1 MYPDMKGVSVELS
14 RYYGIHVKQQIDHFL
29 INNPDV
35 EAEVYIIEG
44 ALGFKNYIKSIY
56 LIPLKSREKDF
67 DIIHT
72 HFGLSGLFLIFS
84 PWLGKK
90 SIVTFHGCDLL
101 APSRKHIFT
110 RMISKLVAKIA
121 KINIYVSENMESFL
135 NESKRVLIP
144 CGVDS
149 EIFNSKKSLPF
160 LDGKNIKLVF
170 PGSPD
175 REVKCYPLFRQI
187 VSKLEE
193 DGFTVETLIMNGL
206 EQAEVVD
213 MLDNSTGILLTSISE
228 GSPQVV
234 KEALLMN
241 RFVFSVNVGD
251 ISKYADFANLF
262 VSTTRDPDELA
273 ELIKVNV
280 HNIGSGFNSKDKII
294 ELGLDSNSISQKIK
308 SIYNNFF

>member
-1 MYPDMKGVSVELS
+1 
-14 RYYGIHVKQQIDHFL
+14 
-29 INNPDV
+29 
-35 EAEVYIIEG
+35 
-44 ALGFKNYIKSIY
+44 
-56 LIPLKSREKDF
+56 
-67 DIIHT
+67 
-72 HFGLSGLFLIFS
+72 
-84 PWLGKK
+84 
-90 SIVTFHGCDLL
+90 
-101 APSRKHIFT
+101 
-110 RMISKLVAKIA
+110 
-121 KINIYVSENMESFL
+121 
-135 NESKRVLIP
+135 
-144 CGVDS
+144 
-149 EIFNSKKSLPF
+149 
-160 LDGKNIKLVF
+160 
-170 PGSPD
+170 
-175 REVKCYPLFRQI
+175 
-187 VSKLEE
+187 
-193 DGFTVETLIMNGL
+193 MNGL